1 MMAWLVRL
9 WPVGAALL
17 AALLAVLLLFG
28 LYHAGY
34 ASGEEDAD
42 ARWMEMERAA
52 AADRLREIRDIERAE
67 RERQDGILRS
77 YRAGLSV
84 LDDVQRLQIAETLE
98 PAGTEL
104 RGADPVS
111 ESERVQHC
119 ACNDR
124 PADKRGLPGAR
135 RPKSGTVCYTEDEL
149 RRKIA
154 ASVAIAQECDRE
166 MMRFKT
172 LIAVCAGSK
181 K

>member
-9 WPVGAALL
+9 WPAGAV
-17 AALLAVLLLFG
+17 LLAVLLLFG
-28 LYHAGY
+28 LYRAGY
-34 ASGEEDAD
+34 ASGEEDANE
-42 ARWMEMERAA
+42 RWLEMERAA

-67 RERQDGILRS
+67 RERQDSILRS

-84 LDDVQRLQIAETLE
+84 LDEVQSLQIAETLE
-98 PAGTEL
+98 PGATEL

-124 PADKRGLPGAR
+124 PADKRGLSGAR
-135 RPKSGTVCYTEDEL
+135 RHKSGTVCYAEDGL

-154 ASVAIAQECDRE
+154 ESVAIGQECDRE
-166 MMRFKT
+166 MMRLKA
-172 LIAVCAGSK
+172 LIKVCAGAK

>member
-17 AALLAVLLLFG
+17 AVLLLFG
-28 LYHAGY
+28 LYRVGY
-34 ASGEEDAD
+34 ASGEDDAN
-42 ARWMEMERAA
+42 ARWTEKERAA

-67 RERQDGILRS
+67 RERQGGILRS

-84 LDDVQRLQIAETLE
+84 LDEAQRLQIAETLE

-135 RPKSGTVCYTEDEL
+135 RSKSGTVCYAEDQL

-154 ASVAIAQECDRE
+154 ESVAIAQECDRE
-166 MMRFKT
+166 MMRFKA
-172 LIAVCAGSK
+172 LIEVCAGAK

>member
-9 WPVGAALL
+9 WPVGAVLL
-17 AALLAVLLLFG
+17 AALMLFG
-28 LYHAGY
+28 LYRAGY
-34 ASGEEDAD
+34 ARGEEDAD
-42 ARWMEMERAA
+42 ARWTEKERAA

-77 YRAGLSV
+77 YRTGLAV
-84 LDDVQRLQIAETLE
+84 LDEAQRLQIAETLE

-135 RPKSGTVCYTEDEL
+135 RSKSGTVCYAEDQL

-154 ASVAIAQECDRE
+154 ESVAIAQECDRE
-166 MMRFKT
+166 MMRFKA
-172 LIAVCAGSK
+172 LIEVCAGAK